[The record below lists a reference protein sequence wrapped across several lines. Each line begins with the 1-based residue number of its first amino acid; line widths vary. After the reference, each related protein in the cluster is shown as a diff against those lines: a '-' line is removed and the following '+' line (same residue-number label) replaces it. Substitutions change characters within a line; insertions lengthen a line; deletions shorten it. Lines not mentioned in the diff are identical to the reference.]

1 MSDKKV
7 NLLKLFG
14 VEHLV
19 TPKTLVNETRKE
31 VEKKTPNDAAW
42 DIRALL
48 DEITVRVAS
57 KDIIGCIDC
66 LNAIQLR
73 IDYMQKIAEEIRKH
87 QGK

>member
-1 MSDKKV
+1 M
-7 NLLKLFG
+7 FG

-19 TPKTLVNETRKE
+19 TPKTLVNETRAD
-31 VEKKTPNDAAW
+31 VERKKPNDAAW

-57 KDIIGCIDC
+57 KDIIGCIEC
-66 LNAIQLR
+66 LNAIQIR
-73 IDYMQKIAEEIRKH
+73 IDYMQRIANDIRKA